1 MKDGGEEK
9 NILYMGKEYSMLG
22 THAWIDAHTLTVHI
36 MKVKDGVR
44 VEIYPNAHDGISR
57 PLASCKANWQE
68 PPKENKIKVVKR
80 YVR

>member
-9 NILYMGKEYSMLG
+9 DILYTGKEYTMLG
-22 THAWIDAHTLTVHI
+22 SHAWIDAHTLTVHI

-44 VEIYPNAHDGISR
+44 VEIFPTSHDGFSK
-57 PLASCKANWQE
+57 PLATCKAQWEE
-68 PPKENKIKVVKR
+68 PPRETRTKVVKR